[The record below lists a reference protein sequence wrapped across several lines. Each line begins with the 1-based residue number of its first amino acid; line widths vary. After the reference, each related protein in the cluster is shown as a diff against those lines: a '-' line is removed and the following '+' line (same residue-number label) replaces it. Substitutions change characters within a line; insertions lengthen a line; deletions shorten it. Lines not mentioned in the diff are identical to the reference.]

1 MSGSHRA
8 TSHVHPA
15 DVPGPRSSADGQAPR
30 PRGHR
35 RKAKPK
41 RRGGKALMGGTAVL
55 LAATAGWFTVGQ
67 GRSLPSFTSAGAAER
82 PEADTTH
89 ADIAP
94 LSAGGHTEGPST
106 ADRSDRTD
114 GTVAAIPGLGPSFLA
129 RIPAET
135 KQVVVASGKDK
146 DSADTVVTL
155 WTRTPDGRWRAGQ
168 AWAAHNGYKGWSAEK
183 RSGDLHSPIGV
194 FGLTDA
200 GGRKADPGSKLPYD
214 KDPNFVVGGKG
225 FNGEPLAGSF
235 DYVVAINYN
244 RVAGRS
250 PLDTASPEGKAKGGG
265 VWLHVDHGGPTH
277 ACVSLPEANMIELIR
292 ALDPAA
298 HPVIAMG
305 DAAALAV

>member
-8 TSHVHPA
+8 SVHHRSA

-67 GRSLPSFTSAGAAER
+67 GRTLPSFTSAGAS
-82 PEADTTH
+82 EADMAR

-94 LSAGGHTEGPST
+94 MSAGEHTEGPAT

-129 RIPAET
+129 KIPAET
-135 KQVVVASGKDK
+135 TQVVVASGKGK
-146 DSADTVVTL
+146 DAADTTVTL
-155 WTRTPDGRWRAGQ
+155 WTRTVDGRWKPGQ
-168 AWAAHNGYKGWSAEK
+168 AWAGHNGYKGWAEQK

-214 KDPNFVVGGKG
+214 KDPGFVVGGKG

-277 ACVSLPEANMIELIR
+277 ACISLPEANMIELIR

-305 DAAALAV
+305 DAATLAT